1 MNENIN
7 EVYSHVNKKIF
18 AISRMR
24 EAEAR
29 SVLAR
34 MRRGVGKH
42 PGSTPELWEMTLDGL
57 PEPLAGKGRMGEP
70 TRGEHAVHT
79 ALTLFALH
87 QQGHDPAKDLMSKD
101 GVKFGNAVRRI
112 AENEDDVQRVKRRF
126 DAAVTSESMDEF
138 SNHLRG
144 LVQLMRSKDIPMDY
158 PRLAQDLF
166 NFANIKYR
174 DDVRLKWGRDFY
186 RYREENENDQ

>member
-1 MNENIN
+1 VNEYIN
-7 EVYSHVNKKIF
+7 EICSHVNKKIF
-18 AISRMR
+18 TIKNMR
-24 EAEAR
+24 EPEAR

-57 PEPLAGKGRMGEP
+57 HESLVGKGHMGKP
-70 TRGEHAVHT
+70 TRGEQAVHT

-87 QQGHDPAKDLMSKD
+87 QQGHDVKDELMSKD
-101 GVKFGNAVRRI
+101 DAFFGRAVRRI
-112 AENEDDVQRVKRRF
+112 VENEDDMQRVKRRF
-126 DAAVTSESMDEF
+126 DAAVTSESMDEL

-158 PRLAQDLF
+158 PKLAQDLF
-166 NFANIKYR
+166 NFANVKDR
-174 DDVRLKWGRDFY
+174 DNIRLKWGRDFY
-186 RYREENENDQ
+186 RSREVSENDK